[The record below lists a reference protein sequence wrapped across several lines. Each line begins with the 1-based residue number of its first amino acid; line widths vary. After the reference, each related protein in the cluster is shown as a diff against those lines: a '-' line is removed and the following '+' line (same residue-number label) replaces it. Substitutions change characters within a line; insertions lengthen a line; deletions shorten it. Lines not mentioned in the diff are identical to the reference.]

1 MIERIANS
9 SIRKKLLLI
18 YAITSVIILALNI
31 FVFVNINRLVKEL
44 DSVFISNINIGEFS
58 SSLDK
63 VHTQMLG
70 YLNTKS
76 TDDIYGYYE
85 ACQEYES
92 QLSLLSDEI
101 SSQPIKRMERNIRR
115 MSENYLSITEN
126 AIDAKRGRNIEKYRN
141 YYEESDKLYGYLKA
155 YINSLNNEYF
165 KSNSADYLM
174 LSDSLNYVE
183 FINMFVFVTVSVIS
197 IILVITLA
205 NRVTRPLISL
215 AGVAE
220 KVAEGDY
227 NVQVEPVKRMDEIGV
242 LNAAFDRMLTGIKQG
257 ILMEMKLREAELK
270 TLQAQINPHFL
281 FNTLNAGAQLAMME
295 GADRTYSYVQAV
307 ADFYRYNVKK
317 TDAPVTLSD
326 EMQMVDTYIYILNI
340 RFSGDVGY
348 EKHIEEGL
356 SEVLMPTMTLQ
367 PIVEN
372 AVNHGIREIMGE
384 GRIVITAQNEG
395 ESCVI
400 RISDNGKGLSEAQVD
415 DILKRRTK
423 MKDEHGGIGLRNVME
438 RLFLMYGSDDVFD
451 VKSEGLGK
459 GTTITLRLPMHWDN
473 VNELEDPG
481 SAEGSLMI
489 SERQRKDV

>member
-1 MIERIANS
+1 MIERLANS

-18 YAITSVIILALNI
+18 YAITSVVVLTLNV

-44 DSVFISNINIGEFS
+44 DSVFLSNINIGEFS

-92 QLSLLSDEI
+92 QISLLSDEI

-115 MSENYLSITEN
+115 MSENYLELTEN

-141 YYEESDKLYGYLKA
+141 YFEEADELYGYLKT

-165 KSNSADYLM
+165 KNNSADYLV
-174 LSDSLNYVE
+174 LSNSLNYVE
-183 FINMFVFVTVSVIS
+183 FINMFVFVTVSAVS
-197 IILVITLA
+197 IILVIILA

-215 AGVAE
+215 AEVAE

-227 NVQVEPVKRMDEIGV
+227 NVRVQPVATMDEIGV

-257 ILMEMKLREAELK
+257 ILMEMRLREAELK

-295 GADRTYSYVQAV
+295 GADRTYTYVQAV

-348 EKHIEEGL
+348 EKDIEEEL
-356 SEVLMPTMTLQ
+356 SDVMMPTMTLQ

-384 GRIVITAQNEG
+384 GRIVISAKSDG
-395 ESCVI
+395 DDCVI
-400 RISDNGKGLSEAQVD
+400 KISDNGKGLTPEQVD
-415 DILKRRTK
+415 DILSRRTK

-438 RLFLMYGSDDVFD
+438 RLYLMYGSYEVFD
-451 VKSEGLGK
+451 VKSDGPDM
-459 GTTITLRLPMHWDN
+459 GTTIILRLPKDGSRRA
-473 VNELEDPG
+473 LEDLDQG
-481 SAEGSLMI
+481 G
-489 SERQRKDV
+489 KDRIVSDNDM

>member
-1 MIERIANS
+1 MIERIENS
-9 SIRKKLLLI
+9 SIRKKLLII
-18 YAITSVIILALNI
+18 YAITSVVVLMLNI

-44 DSVFISNINIGEFS
+44 DSVFLTNINIGEFS

-85 ACQEYES
+85 AYQEYET
-92 QLSLLSDEI
+92 QISLLSDEI
-101 SSQPIKRMERNIRR
+101 SSQSTKRMERNIRS
-115 MSENYLSITEN
+115 MSENYLLLTEN

-141 YYEESDKLYGYLKA
+141 YYEQANELYGYLKT
-155 YINSLNNEYF
+155 YINNLNNEYF
-165 KSNSADYLM
+165 KNNSADYLT
-174 LSDSLNYVE
+174 LSDSLGYVE
-183 FINMFVFVTVSVIS
+183 FINMFVFVTVSTVS
-197 IILVITLA
+197 IILVIILA
-205 NRVTRPLISL
+205 NRVTRPLKSL
-215 AGVAE
+215 ADVAE
-220 KVAEGDY
+220 KVAEGNY
-227 NVQVEPVKRMDEIGV
+227 NVTVQPVKTMDEIGV

-295 GADRTYSYVQAV
+295 GADRTYAYVQAV

-317 TDAPVTLSD
+317 TDAPVTLAD
-326 EMQMVDTYIYILNI
+326 EIQMVDTYIYILNI

-348 EKHIEEGL
+348 EKHIEEGI
-356 SEVLMPTMTLQ
+356 EDVMMPTMTLQ

-384 GRIVITAQNEG
+384 GRIVITAENDGAE
-395 ESCVI
+395 CVI
-400 RISDNGKGLSEAQVD
+400 RISDNGRGLTKKQVD
-415 DILKRRTK
+415 DIMHRRTR

-438 RLFLMYGSDDVFD
+438 RLFLMFGREDVFEVESD
-451 VKSEGLGK
+451 GPDM
-459 GTTITLRLPMHWDN
+459 GTTVTLRLPKDGN
-473 VNELEDPG
+473 LALEDMEQG
-481 SAEGSLMI
+481 GDESIVSDNDM
-489 SERQRKDV
+489 